1 MAGLLFRHGLT
12 ECEQTEL
19 LNQLLVDNT
28 ILEYTSDEDN
38 SKELT
43 KSVTG
48 RWQQTAK
55 MIALLTF
62 PQGSRSVK
70 T

>member
-1 MAGLLFRHGLT
+1 MAGPLLRHGLT

-19 LNQLLVDNT
+19 LNELLYDNS
-28 ILEYTSDEDN
+28 IVEYTSDEDN

-43 KSVTG
+43 KSATG

-55 MIALLTF
+55 MATLLTF
-62 PQGSRSVK
+62 P
-70 T
+70 